1 MPSHDECRNDRL
13 ISTRRR
19 AEEIDNGDLPLH
31 RIQEPAVIRR
41 VRGGAHELV
50 VNDIITSVDL
60 LVGFA
65 LILIPDPSTSSR
77 EYGLD
82 AQQVCHLPRLE
93 DPAPRVDQRNALA
106 AELEPTPASSDP
118 TCKARRADM
127 GQPLRVEP
135 STLRDMRKS
144 TA

>member
-1 MPSHDECRNDRL
+1 MTGICCCIASRSKRL
-13 ISTRRR
+13 S
-19 AEEIDNGDLPLH
+19 AEFG
-31 RIQEPAVIRR
+31 VS
-41 VRGGAHELV
+41 AHELAID
-50 VNDIITSVDL
+50 DIITRVDL
-60 LVGFA
+60 AMSFT
-65 LILIPDPSTSSR
+65 LIVIPDPSAPSR

-144 TA
+144 TAFQ